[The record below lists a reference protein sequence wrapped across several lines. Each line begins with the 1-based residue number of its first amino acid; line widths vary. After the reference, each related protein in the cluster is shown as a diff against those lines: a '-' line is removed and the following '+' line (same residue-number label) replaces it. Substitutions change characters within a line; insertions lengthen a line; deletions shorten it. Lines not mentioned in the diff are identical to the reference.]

1 MTNRHHG
8 RRRLALTATAALAGL
23 SLVLA
28 GCSTVVTADTSSTTS
43 SSTTPAA
50 TEVYTTVDTVTTST
64 TADTIAATAD
74 AAEAFLATLSDAQRE
89 TVLSAFDDE
98 TKTTSWTN
106 FPVTFVQRAGL
117 NLADLTAEQQAAAL
131 VVMQALLS
139 EEAYTTIATI
149 MNGDVYL
156 VENSTTSEASLGQY
170 YIAFFGDPSDTSSWA
185 VQFGGHHLGINAT
198 LTAADPAI
206 TFAPTHLGVQPLSYL
221 SADGSMVGAFDDIY
235 TDAFAFF
242 DSLTAEQQS
251 TLLAGDVTMC
261 APGDTC
267 DFPVGAGLLGAD
279 LTDEQRMLLLDL
291 IANWAGMADEQSTAA
306 TRAAIDATL
315 DTTVIAWTGATE
327 YDTTTGSGISFSISG
342 PNVYVGF
349 QAQESSID
357 ADIAGLSTAG
367 WGHVHTI
374 YRDPSND
381 YANSVEQQAGSGMGQ
396 GGGQRG

>member
-28 GCSTVVTADTSSTTS
+28 GCSTAVTADPSSTTS
-43 SSTTPAA
+43 SSTAPAA

-64 TADTIAATAD
+64 TAETIAATAD

-89 TVLSAFDDE
+89 SVLYAFDDE

-139 EEAYTTIATI
+139 EEAYATIATI

-206 TFAPTHLGVQPLSYL
+206 TFAPTHLGVQPLSYP
-221 SADGSMVGAFDDIY
+221 SADGSTVGAFDDIY

-279 LTDEQRMLLLDL
+279 LTDEQQMLLLDL

-306 TRAAIDATL
+306 TRAAIEATL

-342 PNVYVGF
+342 PNAYVGF

-396 GGGQRG
+396 GPGQRG

>member
-1 MTNRHHG
+1 MTTRHDG
-8 RRRLALTATAALAGL
+8 RRRVALTATAALAGL

-28 GCSTVVTADTSSTTS
+28 GCSTVVTADTFSTTS
-43 SSTTPAA
+43 SSTTLAA

-206 TFAPTHLGVQPLSYL
+206 TFAPTHLGVQPLSYP

-251 TLLAGDVTMC
+251 ALLAGDVTMC

-279 LTDEQRMLLLDL
+279 LTDAQRMLLLDL

-306 TRAAIDATL
+306 TRAAIEATL
-315 DTTVIAWTGATE
+315 DTTVIAWTGPTE

-349 QAQESSID
+349 QAQQSSID